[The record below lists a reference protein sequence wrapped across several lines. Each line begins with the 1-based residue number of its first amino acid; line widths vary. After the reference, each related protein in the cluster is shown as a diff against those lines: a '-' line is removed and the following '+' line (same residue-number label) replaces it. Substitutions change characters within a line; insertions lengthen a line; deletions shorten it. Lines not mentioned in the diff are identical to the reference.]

1 VLVPL
6 FATTLFLTSG
16 LLFAVEPLVAKGLL
30 PALGG
35 GAVVWTTSV
44 AFFQVALVVG
54 YLYAHLLAARLPAR
68 AGAAL
73 HVVVLA
79 AVAWLGHD
87 ARWSPLPREGQAW
100 TDDAS
105 SLWSAFGLGDAIRR

>member
-73 HVVVLA
+73 HVAVLA
-79 AVAWLGHD
+79 AVRRFG
-87 ARWSPLPREGQAW
+87 GV
-100 TDDAS
+100 
-105 SLWSAFGLGDAIRR
+105 SAAE